1 MGSIRPVVTITVLL
15 IVGAFLYSKINEG
28 PARQAGA
35 PGASKQLSEG
45 VPPLN
50 TNGGSASLAQD
61 SAAPAWPPSNSPAP
75 SAAKSPGATPADVNS
90 GAPALSLAPSGAPS
104 TEPAKDG
111 MPEVPPIP
119 ELPELPSTATVSLP
133 AAQPSPPLPTETPT
147 NIPESRYGE
156 EAGPKLGIGASPDAS
171 NAPPVGMTPI
181 APAATLPAAGTPQD
195 STPANTLPIGSTDS
209 AAAGGLAPP
218 SSAPANPAISPAS
231 PSVAQQNA
239 LRSPAPSA
247 AAAPETDRYGLPIS
261 SPSQPVPVPTPLG
274 ASPVSSPI
282 QSSSP
287 AATTAAAGA
296 TFAASWPAIQAALDR
311 GDLKQAHQ
319 LLSKWHG
326 DESLA
331 PAESEKVESLLG
343 QLAGTVIY
351 SPEHQLEPARVV
363 KPGETLDSIAKEY
376 NVPTA
381 LLAKINSITSP
392 EQLRPG
398 QPLKVVRGP
407 FTAIV
412 DLHRSELTL
421 EVDGRYAGTFAVAVP
436 PGVNVTEGQWTV
448 DQKLGGA
455 RPVTAAAYTATP
467 AAADR
472 TIVLRSAANPGGTP
486 GGPILTIASGA
497 AAPGASAL
505 RVAPQDAEDLSDIL
519 SIGSRVTVR
528 R

>member
-28 PARQAGA
+28 PARQAGG
-35 PGASKQLSEG
+35 PGAGNQLSEG

-61 SAAPAWPPSNSPAP
+61 SSAPAWPPANSPAP
-75 SAAKSPGATPADVNS
+75 PAANAPGTMPANADS
-90 GAPALSLAPSGAPS
+90 GAPGLSLVPGSAPSSEPS
-104 TEPAKDG
+104 IETAKDG

-119 ELPELPSTATVSLP
+119 ELPELPSTATTSTP
-133 AAQPSPPLPTETPT
+133 TAQPTPLPMETPKT
-147 NIPESRYGE
+147 IPDGRYGE
-156 EAGPKLGIGASPDAS
+156 EAGPKLGIGASTE
-171 NAPPVGMTPI
+171 V
-181 APAATLPAAGTPQD
+181 PAVALPAADAPQNP
-195 STPANTLPIGSTDS
+195 TPANTLPIGSTDP
-209 AAAGGLAPP
+209 ATAGGLAPQ
-218 SSAPANPAISPAS
+218 SATPAGPVTSPAS
-231 PSVAQQNA
+231 PPAAQQNS
-239 LRSPAPSA
+239 LRSPASA
-247 AAAPETDRYGLPIS
+247 APAPVETDRYGLPIS
-261 SPSQPVPVPTPLG
+261 SPSQPAPVASPL

-282 QSSSP
+282 QSTPP
-287 AATTAAAGA
+287 AATSATAGA
-296 TFAASWPAIQAALDR
+296 TFAASWPAIQASLDR

-331 PAESEKVESLLG
+331 PAESEKVETLLG

-381 LLAKINSITSP
+381 LLAKINSIASP
-392 EQLRPG
+392 DQLRPG

-455 RPVTAAAYTATP
+455 RPVTAAAYTSTP

-472 TIVLRSAANPGGTP
+472 TIVLRSAANPGGAP